1 MKTSWEKSIYVIFFP
16 IYILSLY
23 LAIKF
28 PQDGL
33 WPFIMLNIGALTGIP
48 NLARIIRKDKGETE
62 AKSEEKNEPTEGR
75 KYWKYL
81 MAYISAA
88 LIICLVIDMFLDKD
102 NAIKYVGLLVIF
114 ASIFVLFLVVDLILV
129 VLPQHKKTKEEA
141 AKNKELPNKNAKDSE
156 ESEDSEENNAN
167 KASENEDDEWE

>member
-23 LAIKF
+23 LAIRL
-28 PQDGL
+28 PHDGL
-33 WPFIMLNIGALTGIP
+33 WPFIMLNIGALTGVP
-48 NLARIIRKDKGETE
+48 NIVKMLKKDKGEDE
-62 AKSEEKNEPTEGR
+62 PKSEPTEGR

-81 MAYISAA
+81 LAYISAA
-88 LIICLVIDMFLDKD
+88 LIISLVIDMFLDKD
-102 NAIKYVGLLVIF
+102 DAIKYVGLLVIF

-141 AKNKELPNKNAKDSE
+141 AKNKELPNKNAK

-167 KASENEDDEWE
+167 KASENEDDEWK

>member
-1 MKTSWEKSIYVIFFP
+1 MKTSWEKSIYVIFVP

-23 LAIKF
+23 CAIKF
-28 PQDGL
+28 PEQGV
-33 WPFIMLNIGALTGIP
+33 WPFIMLNIGALTGVP
-48 NLARIIRKDKGETE
+48 NIIKMLKKDNAEN
-62 AKSEEKNEPTEGR
+62 EEKSKPTEGR

-81 MAYISAA
+81 LAYISAA
-88 LIICLVIDMFLDKD
+88 LLISLVIDMFLDKD

-129 VLPQHKKTKEEA
+129 VLPQHKKSKEEA
-141 AKNKELPNKNAKDSE
+141 TKNKELPNKNAK